1 MRAVLS
7 ETHHLATVNS
17 RQLKNKNTM
26 TFLMMRKMT
35 NNLEKKKLIAR
46 IMNMKVLLSFRST
59 FTMLHPPIQTG
70 NTKKL
75 ELLDSQLT
83 VKAIVTKK

>member
-17 RQLKNKNTM
+17 RQLKNKKAM
-26 TFLMMRKMT
+26 TLMMRKMT
-35 NNLEKKKLIAR
+35 KNLEKKKLIAR
-46 IMNMKVLLSFRST
+46 IMNMKFLLSFRST
-59 FTMLHPPIQTG
+59 YTMLHPPIQTG

-83 VKAIVTKK
+83 VNAIVTKK

>member
-17 RQLKNKNTM
+17 SQLKNKKAM
-26 TFLMMRKMT
+26 TLMMRKMT
-35 NNLEKKKLIAR
+35 KNLEKKKLIAR

-59 FTMLHPPIQTG
+59 YTMLHPPIQTG

-83 VKAIVTKK
+83 LKAIVTKK

>member
-35 NNLEKKKLIAR
+35 KNLEKKKLIAR

-59 FTMLHPPIQTG
+59 HTMFHPPIQ
-70 NTKKL
+70 
-75 ELLDSQLT
+75 Q
-83 VKAIVTKK
+83 AIPKSWNYLIAN

>member
-17 RQLKNKNTM
+17 RQLNNKNTM
-26 TFLMMRKMT
+26 TFLMMR
-35 NNLEKKKLIAR
+35 KKLIAR

-59 FTMLHPPIQTG
+59 YTMLHPPIQTG

-83 VKAIVTKK
+83 VNAIVTKK

>member
-35 NNLEKKKLIAR
+35 KNLEKKLIAR

>member
-26 TFLMMRKMT
+26 TLMMRKMT
-35 NNLEKKKLIAR
+35 KNLEKKKLIAR

-59 FTMLHPPIQTG
+59 YTMHHQPI
-70 NTKKL
+70 
-75 ELLDSQLT
+75 
-83 VKAIVTKK
+83 